1 MYNNMSVKIEQFWVV
16 MGEKDIMFF
25 FLVMVGI
32 FLSVGKGCTQQ
43 EEAKDL
49 RWETWGW
56 QLPWQVR
63 RWLQN

>member
-1 MYNNMSVKIEQFWVV
+1 

-25 FLVMVGI
+25 FLVTVGI

-49 RWETWGW
+49 R
-56 QLPWQVR
+56 
-63 RWLQN
+63 

>member
-1 MYNNMSVKIEQFWVV
+1 

-43 EEAKDL
+43 EEAKD
-49 RWETWGW
+49 
-56 QLPWQVR
+56 PH
-63 RWLQN
+63 

>member
-1 MYNNMSVKIEQFWVV
+1 MYNNMSVKIEQFCVV

-43 EEAKDL
+43 EEAKDG
-49 RWETWGW
+49 R
-56 QLPWQVR
+56 
-63 RWLQN
+63 